1 MSHFIVHGLLI
12 AFRPFSW
19 FGQFVT
25 APILAQSHYL
35 QQLFGGFLRIG
46 TILFLKGFHLQE

>member
-1 MSHFIVHGLLI
+1 MSHFIVYGLLI
-12 AFRPFSW
+12 AFSPISR
-19 FGQFVT
+19 FGHFVT

-35 QQLFGGFLRIG
+35 QQLFSGFLRIG